1 MGKELKFRKI
11 EWLVST
17 MVFQIPDFLLWIVFD
32 IWQEAKYRDSQ
43 YVLKKGHLINLQ
55 ALSWLVTMAS

>member
-32 IWQEAKYRDSQ
+32 IWQKAKYRDSQ